1 MTDHDVVVIG
11 AGFAG
16 LYQLYKLRALGFD
29 TVVLEAGPEVGGTW
43 YWNRYP
49 GARCDIESIE
59 YSYSFDP
66 DLEQEWNWSER
77 YAAQPEILAYINH
90 VADRHDL
97 RRDIRFDTRVTALDF
112 DGNLNEWTVVTD
124 DGDRLTAR
132 FVIAATGCL
141 SVPARPDFPGLADF
155 TGDVYRTWDWPADP
169 VDLRGKRVAVI
180 GTGSSGLQTIT
191 AIAPDVG
198 ELTVFQRTPPYAVP
212 AHNGPITE
220 QLAAVKARYPE
231 HRELSRTSIGGAQ
244 CADLELPF
252 FTDLDPGSRSAAL
265 DKRWDHGGLCYQQS
279 FYDLVQDPEANELAA
294 EYVRTRIREKVKD
307 PAVAE
312 KLTPRSYPIA
322 TKRMCVDTGYYEVY
336 NRDNVTLVDL
346 GAEPLS
352 RVTAHGI
359 VAGGVEREFDVIV
372 LATGFDAMT
381 GALNAIDIRNG
392 EHTLAG
398 KWADGPRT
406 YLGLMSAGF
415 PNLFTI
421 TGPQSPSVLSN
432 MLTSIEYHVEWISD
446 LLVHLRDNDLHR
458 VEPDPAAEENWV
470 NIVADT
476 ADLTLFPRAASWYMG
491 ANIPGKRRVFLPFV
505 GGVGVYKQIGDGVA
519 VAGYHGFELS

>member
-1 MTDHDVVVIG
+1 MADHDVVVIG

-16 LYQLYKLRALGFD
+16 LYQLHALRELGFD
-29 TVVLEAGPEVGGTW
+29 TVVFEAGPEVGGTW

-66 DLEQEWNWSER
+66 ELEQEWNWTER
-77 YAAQPEILAYINH
+77 YAAQPEILSYIRH

-97 RRDIRFDTRVTALDF
+97 RRDIRFDTRITGLDF
-112 DGNLNEWTVVTD
+112 DRDTGEWTVVTET
-124 DGDRLTAR
+124 GERVTTR

-141 SVPARPDFPGLADF
+141 SVPAKPRFDGLADF
-155 TGDVYRTWDWPADP
+155 TGEVYWTWDWPSEK

-191 AIAPDVG
+191 AIAPEV
-198 ELTVFQRTPPYAVP
+198 EHLTVFQRTPPYAVP
-212 AHNGPITE
+212 AHNGPIGPA
-220 QLAAVKARYPE
+220 LAEVKQRYPE
-231 HRELSRTSIGGAQ
+231 YREVSRNSIGGAQ

-252 FTDLDPGSRSAAL
+252 FADLEPRAATAYL
-265 DKRWDHGGLCYQQS
+265 DRRWDHGGLCFQQS
-279 FYDLVQDPEANELAA
+279 FYDLIQDPQANELAA
-294 EYVRTRIREKVKD
+294 EYVRARIREKVKD
-307 PAVAE
+307 PALAE

-322 TKRMCVDTGYYEVY
+322 AKRMCVDTGYYEVY

-346 GAEPLS
+346 LEEPIS
-352 RVTAHGI
+352 RITPRGI
-359 VAGGVEREFDVIV
+359 RTGDTEREFDVIV

-392 EHTLAG
+392 EQSLARR
-398 KWADGPRT
+398 WADGPRT

-421 TGPQSPSVLSN
+421 TGPQSPAVLSN

-446 LLVHLRDNDLHR
+446 LLVHLRAKGLNR
-458 VEPDPAAEENWV
+458 VEPDPAAEQNWV
-470 NIVADT
+470 DIVADT
-476 ADLTLFPRAASWYMG
+476 ADLTLFPQAASWYMG

-519 VAGYHGFELS
+519 IADYHGFELA